1 LLSSRVQR
9 LLSSIFVDA
18 KSRPRLIDLKNSE
31 FSLTYEASLPDYI
44 DFKKESVVLEDQIV
58 DVLDKNYR
66 INPERVNDSVKNCR
80 LDRFHA
86 MYYLTLKN

>member
-1 LLSSRVQR
+1 MT
-9 LLSSIFVDA
+9 
-18 KSRPRLIDLKNSE
+18 DLKKSE
-31 FSLTYEASLPDYI
+31 FSLTYEASNPVYI
-44 DFKKESVVLEDQIV
+44 DLKRESVVLEDDIV

-66 INPERVNDSVKNCR
+66 MNPEKVNDSVKNCR